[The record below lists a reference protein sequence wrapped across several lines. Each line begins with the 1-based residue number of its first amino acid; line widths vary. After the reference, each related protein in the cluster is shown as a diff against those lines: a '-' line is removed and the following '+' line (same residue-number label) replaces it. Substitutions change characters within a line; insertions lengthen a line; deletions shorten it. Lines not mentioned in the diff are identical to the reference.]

1 MSNKVKKHAEESIAR
16 CQFEAQHSQKNGN
29 ILGEEAKRVWLL
41 KTQEVE
47 AEKKQSTQ
55 NNQPLTEDEMM
66 CDHCEEEFTS
76 KKLHREHTHS
86 CPICNVTFKQYPY
99 CLLDHMRSNH
109 EELYCENCNK
119 CFTTSTK

>member
-1 MSNKVKKHAEESIAR
+1 MWALARVPPPPPLGMSMLTDSTVFF
-16 CQFEAQHSQKNGN
+16 FEAFP
-29 ILGEEAKRVWLL
+29 KRVWLL

-86 CPICNVTFKQYPY
+86 CPICIVTFKQYLY